1 LILVGACPARDNW
14 FSRTYKLFIFISR
27 YNCASQTKTND
38 DMRPSIALQ
47 THREAIREI
56 ALRHRVRNVRV
67 FGSVLH
73 GNDTEDSDLDLLV
86 EPTSETTLFDI
97 GAIQYELK
105 KLLGI
110 SVDVLTPGAL
120 PDSFKESVMK
130 EAVPV

>member
-1 LILVGACPARDNW
+1 
-14 FSRTYKLFIFISR
+14 
-27 YNCASQTKTND
+27 
-38 DMRPSIALQ
+38 MRPSIALQ

-56 ALRHRVRNVRV
+56 ALRYRVRNVRV

-86 EPTSETTLFDI
+86 EPTSETTLLDI
-97 GAIQYELK
+97 GAIQHELK

-120 PDSFKESVMK
+120 PDSFKERVLA
-130 EAVPV
+130 EATLV